1 MIQEIKH
8 PNKTQ
13 SNARR
18 WRRSRKRKRERESTD
33 GTGAFENEGD
43 GVGVVYGFDG
53 DHVVVAGAFEEL
65 RTHGLGSCHD

>member
-1 MIQEIKH
+1 MEEIEK
-8 PNKTQ
+8 K
-13 SNARR
+13 
-18 WRRSRKRKRERESTD
+18 KERESTD